1 MFPEICQN
9 YAHVHLSTFRE
20 NITYFIDTEIS
31 IQQGIDHLVSNQY
44 GDTKTVISTLRLA
57 NLQPL

>member
-1 MFPEICQN
+1 MFPRN
-9 YAHVHLSTFRE
+9 LSELCPRTFIDIRE

>member
-1 MFPEICQN
+1 MFPRN
-9 YAHVHLSTFRE
+9 LSELCLRTFIDIRE
-20 NITYFIDTEIS
+20 NITYFIDTEMS

-44 GDTKTVISTLRLA
+44 GDTKTVISTPRLD